1 MKKNLL
7 AILLALSL
15 VSLVGCSNSDADSK
29 DTTDTTDTSVTDTQV
44 PDEDANTDNDV
55 NIDEETTPVEDA
67 PTTDDTASYFTAVE
81 LYELIWDNYGE
92 NNKFPVGGG
101 DADNMAEAPALY
113 QLNDDNKDSFQYLL
127 HVSDDEYAML
137 ENDAATLQ
145 HMMNTNTFCS
155 AVVKLADPDK
165 AADFAESYKTTVQAQ
180 HWMCGFPDTVVVIS
194 MGDYVVMAYG
204 LDDNIQNLITACQSV
219 DANATVLV
227 EAPAAVE

>member
-15 VSLVGCSNSDADSK
+15 LTFAGCSNTNTN
-29 DTTDTTDTSVTDTQV
+29 DTTEPTDTGIVDTDSV
-44 PDEDANTDNDV
+44 DN
-55 NIDEETTPVEDA
+55 ETPEIETDA
-67 PTTDDTASYFTAVE
+67 PETDAPVNDGATGDATYNSAVE
-81 LYELIWDNYGE
+81 LYTLIWDNYGE
-92 NNKFPVGGG
+92 DNKFAVGGG
-101 DADNMAEAPALY
+101 DMDNMAEAPALY
-113 QLNDDNKDSFQYLL
+113 VLNDDNKESFKSLL
-127 HVSDDEYAML
+127 HVSEEEYAML

-155 AVVKLADPDK
+155 AVVKLQEPDK

-180 HWMCGFPDTVVVIS
+180 RWMCGFPDTVVVIS

-204 LDDNIQNLITACQSV
+204 LNDNITNLIAACQAV

-227 EAPAAVE
+227 EAPAAV